1 MERGLPLDTAT
12 LRGARAVGIVCA
24 MAFFAPVIL
33 SLAFPAAFFYAP
45 YHSVYER
52 MLGALLLSFGL
63 GLLLAL
69 RDPARNAGVY
79 ALVGLAA
86 GSLAGATVYSLLVDD
101 ADPLH
106 WWVQVPPLA
115 AIAVALV
122 VTYTRLRRPHPV
134 IVRIVI
140 AAVAL
145 MPLALFLYDIAY
157 RAFVPA
163 RALP

>member
-1 MERGLPLDTAT
+1 VDTAT

-24 MAFFAPVIL
+24 AAFFAPIVL
-33 SLAFPAAFFYAP
+33 SIAFPAAFFYAP
-45 YHSVYER
+45 YHVAYER
-52 MLGALLLSFGL
+52 MLGALLGSFGV

-79 ALVGLAA
+79 AVVGLAT
-86 GSLAGATVYSLLVDD
+86 GSLAAATIYTLVVDG

-106 WWVQVPPLA
+106 WWVQVPLLA
-115 AIAVALV
+115 AIAISLV

-134 IVRIVI
+134 VVRIVV

-145 MPLALFLYDIAY
+145 LPGALFVYDALY
-157 RAFVPA
+157 RAFV
-163 RALP
+163 R